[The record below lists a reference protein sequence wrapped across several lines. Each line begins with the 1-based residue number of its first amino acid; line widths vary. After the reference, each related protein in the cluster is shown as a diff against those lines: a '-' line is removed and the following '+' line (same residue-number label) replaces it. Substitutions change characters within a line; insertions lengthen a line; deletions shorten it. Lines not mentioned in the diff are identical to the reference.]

1 MGRLLI
7 QISGDSMLKD
17 VPVRYFGCTHRAI
30 SPQETIKNVKDK
42 LKAAGVTRITE
53 ITHLDRIG
61 IPVYSAIRPS
71 AAEGAVS
78 IYAGK
83 GATKDQAKASAMME
97 AFERYSAEP
106 QESQIENNL
115 ICGLYGEV
123 GTCIDP
129 ETLVLPKLP
138 FDSRGSELN
147 WIKAANIRDDKEY
160 LIPADA
166 VFHPCNFGNGANLF
180 KSNTNGLAS
189 GNKIEEAIF
198 HGMTEVIER
207 DAWSLFEVKRGKAPE
222 INLENIENPL
232 IKEIV
237 DKFKEAGI
245 EIKVIDLT
253 SDVEVPT
260 IAAVSDDTVLKDPA
274 LLTLGVGTHLDP
286 EIAVLRALTEV
297 AQSRATQIHGTREDT
312 TRAVFMRK
320 AGYERMKRINKH
332 WFGESEEIIE
342 MDDIKNRSGKS
353 FKEDIETSM
362 KLLKK
367 AGFED
372 VLFVDLTKPEIEI
385 PVVRVIIPGMEVYSV
400 DPERVGRRLVKYSK
414 SR

>member
-1 MGRLLI
+1 
-7 QISGDSMLKD
+7 MLKD
-17 VPVRYFGCTHRAI
+17 VPVKYFGCTHRAI

-42 LKAAGVTRITE
+42 LKAAGVTRIAE
-53 ITHLDRIG
+53 ITHLDRVG
-61 IPVYSAIRPS
+61 VPVYSAIRPS

-115 ICGLYGEV
+115 VCGLYGEV

-129 ETLVLPKLP
+129 ESLILPKLP
-138 FDSRGSELN
+138 FDSKKSELN
-147 WIKAANIRDDKEY
+147 WIRAVNIRDDKEY
-160 LIPADA
+160 LIPADT
-166 VFHPCNFGNGANLF
+166 VFHPCNFENGANLF

-189 GNKIEEAIF
+189 GNRTEEAIF
-198 HGMTEVIER
+198 HGITEVIER
-207 DAWSLFEVKRGKAPE
+207 DAWSLFEVKRNKAPE

-232 IKEIV
+232 INEIV
-237 DKFKEAGI
+237 EKFKDAGI
-245 EIKVIDLT
+245 DIKVVDLT
-253 SDVEVPT
+253 SDVEVTT

-367 AGFED
+367 VGFED

-400 DPERVGRRLVKYSK
+400 DPERVGKRLVKHSK